1 MSNLDI
7 LFDKLRSQPK
17 PPEEQWKAKRQE
29 WIEDLEKLWAT
40 ISEWLEKGADEG
52 LFTLERRTVELDEED
67 LGTYEAPALD
77 IQLNAGAPRVIKME
91 PTAMR
96 VVGVIPTPGVRIL
109 GAVGRVDLRCGPAR
123 AMLLRRAPGKWQFV
137 GVDRGFS
144 SGDYVVDLTQD
155 SLGEVIDELLG

>member
-1 MSNLDI
+1 MSNLDA
-7 LFDKLRSQPK
+7 LYDKLRSQSNTSEK
-17 PPEEQWKAKRQE
+17 HWKVERQK

-40 ISEWLEKGADEG
+40 ISHWLKKGVNEG
-52 LFTLERRTVELDEED
+52 LIRLDRRMVKLDEED

-77 IQLNAGAPRVIKME
+77 LHFKVDGHRVIKIE
-91 PTAMR
+91 PKAMR

-109 GAVGRVDLRCGPAR
+109 GAAGRVDLRCGPAR
-123 AMLLRRAPGKWQFV
+123 SMLLRRAPGKWQFV

-144 SGDYVVDLTQD
+144 SGDYGIDLTPD

>member
-1 MSNLDI
+1 MSNLDA
-7 LFDKLRSQPK
+7 LFDRLRTQPK
-17 PPEEQWKAKRQE
+17 TPEDHWKVKSQE

-40 ISEWLEKGADEG
+40 ISEWLKKGVDEG
-52 LFTLERRTVELDEED
+52 LIRLERRTVELDEED

-77 IQLNAGAPRVIKME
+77 LHFNADGHRVIKIE

-109 GAVGRVDLRCGPAR
+109 GAAGRVDLRCGPAR

-144 SGDYVVDLTQD
+144 SGDYVVDLTPD
-155 SLGEVIDELLG
+155 SLGEVIGELLG